1 MESDKQFSLAQT
13 RQLLQQLRD
22 LGNTRAPDS
31 LLPAV
36 LTRLGLEHVPVTNTR
51 TIGSKTERVLARPL
65 ADVLEIEYTS
75 ARSSQRDLVLSQ
87 MSLAALADCCMS
99 EIQHYRH
106 KEPYNDRY
114 CLEIFHRAMV
124 RHDPQAW
131 ELLQQRFTPTVKAWM
146 RNHPHR
152 DIACHH
158 QSEEDYVA
166 DTFARVW
173 QASMRNRLEFGT
185 LAAALSY
192 LKSSLQGAVI
202 DKLRAYSRSKE
213 APLPEPGSDAPHVE
227 EPASEDAYGSHDM
240 WEVIRSLLPN
250 KRERRLAYLL
260 YYCGLKPREVMQYC
274 PREFSDIQEI
284 YRLTRNIREQL
295 MRNCSQLR
303 MRLSD
308 EEF

>member
-36 LTRLGLEHVPVTNTR
+36 LTRLGLEHIPVTNTR
-51 TIGSKTERVLARPL
+51 TIGNKSERVLARPL
-65 ADVLEIEYTS
+65 ADALEMEYTS
-75 ARSSQRDLVLSQ
+75 ARSPQRDLVLSQ
-87 MSLAALADCCMS
+87 MSLAALADCCTS

-106 KEPYNDRY
+106 KEPYDDQY

-152 DIACHH
+152 DIACRH

-166 DTFARVW
+166 DTFVRVW
-173 QASMRNRLEFGT
+173 QASMRNRLEFDT

-192 LKSSLQGAVI
+192 LKISLQGAVMEI
-202 DKLRAYSRSKE
+202 VRC
-213 APLPEPGSDAPHVE
+213 
-227 EPASEDAYGSHDM
+227 
-240 WEVIRSLLPN
+240 LLPN

-260 YYCGLKPREVMQYC
+260 YYCGLKPREVMQYS
-274 PREFSDIQEI
+274 PKEFSDIQEI
-284 YRLTRNIREQL
+284 YRLTRNILERL
-295 MRNCSQLR
+295 MRNRDQFR
-303 MRLSD
+303 WRLSD